1 MNIRSKTLLANAL
14 SSRPRA
20 ATLAFAA
27 ALLWLGAPA
36 AQAQWFSSDSALPAT
51 QVERMV
57 QASGYRLTSPV
68 IRNGPVYLADV
79 LGREDDPERLVI
91 EASSGRLLQRYRA
104 SARQQRFV
112 ANDYWSGQQRQRPA
126 AGWFDRED
134 DFAPQRQQQ
143 PYAANDWQ
151 RQQPA
156 QSQGGWFGRDEEVN
170 PPRPPARIG
179 ATGADG
185 YRAQPTAPPRAP
197 AAGNVA
203 RADDGS
209 APYVILA
216 PDSAPGAREIPLEK
230 PRLKPQ
236 VRRKKPEPSPVAQP
250 AIVPNGAQPT
260 PVAQPAAGPAAVKP
274 TPVAQPARPPSIA
287 APPRTEAA
295 KEPAVAAPHVGDA
308 KPAAPVR
315 TEAAKEPA
323 VVPPHV
329 TDTKA
334 ATPPRT
340 EAAKETPAAAPHV
353 GDAKAAAPPQTVA
366 VAPAP
371 KTPAHKPAVNDV
383 PVDPLE

>member
-1 MNIRSKTLLANAL
+1 MNIRSKTLFANAL

-20 ATLAFAA
+20 ATLALAA

-36 AQAQWFSSDSALPAT
+36 AQAQWFNSDSALPAT

-112 ANDYWSGQQRQRPA
+112 ANDYWSGQQRPRPA

-143 PYAANDWQ
+143 PFAANDWQ

-179 ATGADG
+179 ATGADA
-185 YRAQPTAPPRAP
+185 YRAQPTAAPRAP
-197 AAGNVA
+197 AGNVA

-209 APYVILA
+209 APYVIMA

-236 VRRKKPEPSPVAQP
+236 VRRKKPEPTPVAQP

-260 PVAQPAAGPAAVKP
+260 PVAQPAAAPDAAKP

-295 KEPAVAAPHVGDA
+295 KEPVAA
-308 KPAAPVR
+308 
-315 TEAAKEPA
+315 
-323 VVPPHV
+323 PPHV

-334 ATPPRT
+334 AAPPRT
-340 EAAKETPAAAPHV
+340 EAAKETPVATPHIA
-353 GDAKAAAPPQTVA
+353 DTKAAAPLAPQTVA
-366 VAPAP
+366 IAPAP
-371 KTPAHKPAVNDV
+371 KAPAHKPAVNDV